1 MKHHEFEIA
10 GRINNDGRLSMY
22 MQELNEFTKKWKN
35 SRIIA
40 TFKVYE
46 PGTSEALKGYYYSCV
61 VPAFQRALWES
72 GDRMTKEKTEE
83 YLRRMSPVMHEE
95 NVDINSGRYV
105 SKIKTIQEL
114 DNSEMIEYIDHLKQ
128 IGAEEFG
135 IYIEDPNTI

>member
-1 MKHHEFEIA
+1 MKQHEFEIA

-40 TFKVYE
+40 IFKVYE
-46 PGTSEALKGYYYSCV
+46 PGTSEALKGYYYNCV

-83 YLRRMSPVMHEE
+83 YLRRKKLS
-95 NVDINSGRYV
+95 DCRSL
-105 SKIKTIQEL
+105 T
-114 DNSEMIEYIDHLKQ
+114 LKSLADSYCSLSVLLL
-128 IGAEEFG
+128 I
-135 IYIEDPNTI
+135 

>member
-1 MKHHEFEIA
+1 MKQHEFEIA

-40 TFKVYE
+40 IFKVYE
-46 PGTSEALKGYYYSCV
+46 PGTSEALKGYYYNCV
-61 VPAFQRALWES
+61 VPAFRRALWES

-95 NVDINSGRYV
+95 NVDINSGKYF

>member
-1 MKHHEFEIA
+1 MKQHEFEIA

-22 MQELNEFTKKWKN
+22 MQELNGFTKKWKN

-40 TFKVYE
+40 IFKVYE
-46 PGTSEALKGYYYSCV
+46 PGTSEALKGYYYNCV

-105 SKIKTIQEL
+105 SKIKTIQEI